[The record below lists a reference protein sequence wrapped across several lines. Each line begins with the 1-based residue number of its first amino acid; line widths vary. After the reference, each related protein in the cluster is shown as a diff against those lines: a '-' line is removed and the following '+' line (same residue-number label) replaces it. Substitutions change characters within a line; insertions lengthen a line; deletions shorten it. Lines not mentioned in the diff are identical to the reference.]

1 MNKKSILTTALAVCI
16 LFKPFA
22 NPSENE
28 EKQSSDQP
36 TIMVKSAKPSSSW
49 PNHPDAPYRLS
60 WKTDLITTA
69 VGTGLFVYANSLDNG
84 RTPLTAEKAN
94 SFTHKDVNWFDRSA
108 TYKYNPQLR
117 EVSDQLGAFALVAPL
132 TLLADKGVRRDIAT
146 IGTMFIQTRLFA
158 YGTANISKRSITRY
172 RPYIYNPNVSYE
184 DKIAKDPGQSFFAQQ
199 TTSVFSTAVFVA
211 TVFSDYH
218 PDSKYKP
225 WIWAGSLAAASAI
238 SVVRYETGIHYTSDI
253 LVGALVGS
261 AIGYGIPKIHRNKN
275 KNLSLN
281 PIINGNTYA
290 LSAIWKL

>member
-1 MNKKSILTTALAVCI
+1 MKRTILTTTLAICM
-16 LFKPFA
+16 LFKAFA
-22 NPSENE
+22 IHAEENE
-28 EKQSSDQP
+28 NQNSAQQTILLKDTKKQ
-36 TIMVKSAKPSSSW
+36 SSW

-60 WKTDLITTA
+60 WKTDLITTSLGA
-69 VGTGLFVYANSLDNG
+69 GLFFYANSLDNS
-84 RTPLTAEKAN
+84 RTPLTSEQAN
-94 SFTHKDVNWFDRSA
+94 RFTHKDVNWFDRSA

-117 EVSDQLGAFALVAPL
+117 DVSDQLGAFALVAPL

-218 PDSKYKP
+218 PDSKFKP

-261 AIGYGIPKIHRNKN
+261 AIGYGIPKIHRNKH

-281 PIINGNTYA
+281 PIIQGNTYA